1 MLLLE
6 TAMAAA
12 QGALSGM
19 IVTNLAFAV
28 VLGVSLQLLWGMLNL
43 LQLIVHFPMMG
54 LDFPEN
60 AKYLFK

>member
-1 MLLLE
+1 MLLLG
-6 TAMAAA
+6 TTMAAA

-19 IVTNLAFAV
+19 VVTNLAFAV
-28 VLGVSLQLLWGMLNL
+28 VLGVSLHLLWGMLNL

-60 AKYLFK
+60 TNYMFK